1 MTNKIET
8 VCEQLSA
15 LFQEFAK
22 EMIALKEELADLQVQ
37 SNKHESLKD
46 ELKNVLNR
54 Y

>member
-15 LFQEFAK
+15 LFQEFSK
-22 EMIALKEELADLQVQ
+22 EMRSLKEEIADLQIQ
-37 SNKHESLKD
+37 SNKLESLKD
-46 ELKNVLNR
+46 DLRQIFNK